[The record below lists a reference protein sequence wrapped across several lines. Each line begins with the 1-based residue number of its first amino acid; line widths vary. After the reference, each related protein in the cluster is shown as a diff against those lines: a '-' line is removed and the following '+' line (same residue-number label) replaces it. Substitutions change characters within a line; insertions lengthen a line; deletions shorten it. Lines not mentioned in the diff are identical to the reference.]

1 MERKFNSKTQRNEGK
16 KFEGKSYSRNTS
28 RSNRENDK
36 KSGNKG
42 VIKKA
47 KFLIGPM
54 LPSKKGVL
62 ATILLKKYIEN
73 NYLIDEEFIM
83 NNKVITD
90 KLFDGK
96 LVNYETKMLEILSR
110 EKNCTIRNSYY
121 KNVFYNLTA
130 IILTKEFEQLKK
142 WGPNYLNNI
151 AKISELFNKNDIM
164 KPISDRIMGFY
175 NTANNI
181 INKGK
186 IEGSD
191 KEDIKEAMSHINI
204 DGVDTSELGFIQK
217 DLVEKFKIYMEN
229 PLEFTSIHIGL
240 PNYSNCVLFFNKP
253 IDEALLSALPT
264 DYRKILFSSIY
275 NFKLFNTDNI
285 AIINRNILDEMMDD
299 NETAYNKLF
308 DPELLKKPVRKGN
321 KIGGNKNGNMAKYK
335 KSNRS
340 WK

>member
-16 KFEGKSYSRNTS
+16 KFEGKSYSRNTF
-28 RSNRENDK
+28 RENRKNDK
-36 KSGNKG
+36 KSSNKT

-73 NYLIDEEFIM
+73 NYLVDEEFYK
-83 NNKVITD
+83 NNKTITD
-90 KLFDGK
+90 KLLDNKINFQNK
-96 LVNYETKMLEILSR
+96 LLELMNK
-110 EKNCTIRNSYY
+110 EKNCIIRNSYY

-204 DGVDTSELGFIQK
+204 DGVDASELGFIQK

-253 IDEALLSALPT
+253 IDEALLSAFHT

-299 NETAYNKLF
+299 SETAYNKLF
-308 DPELLKKPVRKGN
+308 DPELLKKPVKKGN